1 MGELL
6 NVPRGRLLFYGVAAC
21 VPALLGLANLAHTA
35 DRPPVKP
42 AVFDEL
48 VRTKPRVMI
57 DPGHGGIDPGAVGR
71 SRTAE
76 KTIVLAVAKQ
86 LRATLLA
93 KGRYDVTLTRESDA
107 FIPLVKRVQMSVEA
121 NADIFISLHADA
133 IDDPSLA
140 HAIRG
145 SSVYTLSDKASDE
158 QARLMAEKENAADL
172 AAGVDVA
179 LGDHGDETKGI
190 LFDLMARE
198 TATFSHMLS
207 RLIVGSL
214 GKTWVLAREPERAA
228 SFVVLK
234 QSHAP
239 AVLIELGFLSNP
251 TEELAMT
258 QSPWQQ
264 QIATSIATAID
275 TYFER
280 RHATTTSTPMGIT
293 TGGLP
298 P

>member
-1 MGELL
+1 MREWLEVRGGRSLL
-6 NVPRGRLLFYGVAAC
+6 DAVVACILTLPGLVPGAHAA
-21 VPALLGLANLAHTA
+21 
-35 DRPPVKP
+35 DEPVKP
-42 AVFDEL
+42 AVFDE
-48 VRTKPRVMI
+48 VVIRTKPRVMI
-57 DPGHGGIDPGAVGR
+57 DPGHGGLDPGAVGR
-71 SRTAE
+71 SRTVE
-76 KTIVLAVAKQ
+76 KNIVLAVAKQ
-86 LRATLLA
+86 LKATLLA
-93 KGRYDVTLTRESDA
+93 KGRYDVTLTRESDV

-121 NADIFISLHADA
+121 DADIFISLHADA

-179 LGDHGDETKGI
+179 AGDRGDEIKGI

-214 GKTWVLAREPERAA
+214 GKTGVLAREPERAA

-251 TEELAMT
+251 SEEQAMT
-258 QSPWQQ
+258 QGAWQQ
-264 QIATSIATAID
+264 QIAGSIATAID

-280 RHATTTSTPMGIT
+280 KHAATTAAPMGIT